1 MDIAIDGSVIAI
13 LGVGVALA
21 GLILKLH
28 RDTNSRIDRLE
39 TRMDRLDARIDR
51 LETRVQA
58 VENGLSRV
66 EGFIEGFL
74 LTQARDSSERS

>member
-1 MDIAIDGSVIAI
+1 MDITIDGSVIAI

-28 RDTNSRIDRLE
+28 RDTNDRIDRLE
-39 TRMDRLDARIDR
+39 TRMDRLEA
-51 LETRVQA
+51 RVQA
-58 VENGLSRV
+58 VESGLSRV

-74 LTQARDSSERS
+74 LTQARGDQSAQD

>member
-1 MDIAIDGSVIAI
+1 MDITIDGSVIAI
-13 LGVGVALA
+13 IGVGIALA

-28 RDTNSRIDRLE
+28 RDTNTRIDRIE
-39 TRMDRLDARIDR
+39 TRMDR

-58 VENGLSRV
+58 VESGLSRV

-74 LTQARDSSERS
+74 LTQARDQSSQAT

>member
-1 MDIAIDGSVIAI
+1 MDITIDGSVIAI
-13 LGVGVALA
+13 IGVGIALA

-28 RDTNSRIDRLE
+28 RDTNDRIDRLE
-39 TRMDRLDARIDR
+39 TRMDRLEA
-51 LETRVQA
+51 RVQA

-74 LTQARDSSERS
+74 LTQARDQPGQG